1 MYLDGWPPTS
11 DIFIIFQHV
20 GCRLYWSDDSYKT
33 ANEECGHS
41 GNRWPFSCT
50 GKVNLVY
57 HQSVL
62 CSKSV
67 SFESSSDRSNRES
80 TLPWNLT
87 FWGDQLFS
95 YRSIVY
101 TWFRA
106 VKLLSSFKVYISGSK
121 LRFMS
126 FVKCWWR
133 QPQSHFPQSS
143 TSTVREFSLFII
155 CQQKNVLRKRPTQ
168 NCVCIHVNWLTFFD
182 DF

>member
-41 GNRWPFSCT
+41 GNRWPFSYT

-57 HQSVL
+57 HQSIL

-80 TLPWNLT
+80 TLPWKLTFGGDQHFHSTPLFTLDSDLLSCSVLSRITFQLPNYCSCPLSNADGGNHNLT
-87 FWGDQLFS
+87 FHNQA
-95 YRSIVY
+95 R
-101 TWFRA
+101 
-106 VKLLSSFKVYISGSK
+106 LLWRNFQGSSFVS
-121 LRFMS
+121 
-126 FVKCWWR
+126 
-133 QPQSHFPQSS
+133 
-143 TSTVREFSLFII
+143 
-155 CQQKNVLRKRPTQ
+155 RK
-168 NCVCIHVNWLTFFD
+168 TF
-182 DF
+182 

>member
-87 FWGDQLFS
+87 FWGDQLFHTTPLFTLDS
-95 YRSIVY
+95 E
-101 TWFRA
+101 
-106 VKLLSSFKVYISGSK
+106 LLSCSVLSRFTFQVPNYGSCP
-121 LRFMS
+121 LS
-126 FVKCWWR
+126 NADGGN
-133 QPQSHFPQSS
+133 H
-143 TSTVREFSLFII
+143 
-155 CQQKNVLRKRPTQ
+155 N
-168 NCVCIHVNWLTFFD
+168 LTFHNQVRLLLGNFHCS
-182 DF
+182 